1 MTIDSKA
8 IARMTWWASLALN
21 VWAIGLSVAH
31 AQIGQAGLQ
40 SLAVVGLAAGAW
52 VLGTIDLKL
61 QAQIGHHVAGR
72 RMQELALS
80 VMQAQVRAGNLSVTV
95 FDAQPRAPVN

>member
-1 MTIDSKA
+1 MTVNSRA
-8 IARMTWWASLALN
+8 IAAASWWVSLALN
-21 VWAIGLSVAH
+21 VWAIGLSVARG
-31 AQIGQAGLQ
+31 QVGQAGLQ

-52 VLGTIDLKL
+52 VIGTLDQKL
-61 QAQIGHHVAGR
+61 QVQIGHHVAER